1 MAERRM
7 FSKTIIDSD
16 RFLDMPPSA
25 QLLYFHL
32 AMRADDDGFVD
43 KQKTIM
49 RITGSSQAD
58 MDMLI
63 ECGFVIS
70 FESGIIAIR
79 HWRVNNH
86 IQKDRYKHT
95 IHKAEREKVTLDE
108 NNVYTLDTTCIQ
120 SVSKMDTQDRPG
132 QERLVEDSLG
142 QDRQGQ
148 ERPLLCTPE
157 EFGFGA
163 PCPPE
168 EPQPE
173 YMAECPPEEA
183 VGSEVLSVGSEVLSE
198 VSSVG
203 QSSENDLISDKGLGL
218 SYEQCGRLVEM
229 CSEADVET
237 YMQKLSDWQ
246 IRSGKKCRN
255 PFNTIMSWI
264 LEDRVKLGAK
274 KSPKKPQKSE
284 ESSSYDIEEFE
295 RYAMNLD
302 FSKLSPAN
310 GGG

>member
-63 ECGFVIS
+63 ECGFVIP
-70 FESGIIAIR
+70 FESGIIAIKD
-79 HWRVNNH
+79 WRVNNL
-86 IQKDRYKHT
+86 IKKDRYKPT
-95 IHKAEREKVTLDE
+95 IHKAEMAMLRLDDV
-108 NNVYTLDTTCIQ
+108 NVYTLEPDRNQ
-120 SVSKMDTQDRPG
+120 SGTQVEPQDRLGQDRPG
-132 QERLVEDSLG
+132 QERIGEDSLG

-173 YMAECPPEEA
+173 YMAECPPEED
-183 VGSEVLSVGSEVLSE
+183 VGSEVLSE

-264 LEDRVKLGAK
+264 LEDRAKLNAK

-302 FSKLSPAN
+302 FSKLSPSN